1 MENSQG
7 PAFALE
13 GETLHSPNPR
23 QYSAHEYKVVSLR
36 ECPLPADMM
45 LCDKPDTAAAYWQA
59 NIASDKRFNAEVET
73 MVVLL
78 LNSRRRIKA
87 HVIIATGTMDTIL
100 IHPREIFRAAIIAGA
115 AAIVLMHNHPSG
127 ESSPSEADI
136 KATRE
141 AIRAGQLLKMDVI
154 DHVII
159 GRGERSSLREM
170 GYFYS

>member
-1 MENSQG
+1 
-7 PAFALE
+7 
-13 GETLHSPNPR
+13 
-23 QYSAHEYKVVSLR
+23 
-36 ECPLPADMM
+36 
-45 LCDKPDTAAAYWQA
+45 
-59 NIASDKRFNAEVET
+59 

-100 IHPREIFRAAIIAGA
+100 IHPREIFRAAIIAKA